1 MIKKPGFFSRFY
13 LSIIM
18 FFLYAPIFVLIVFSF
33 NSSRSRTVWT
43 GFSFQWYSQLFADF
57 PRFEFA
63 QTSDFFLF
71 EFFQNFIAILIS
83 IGQFIFRPVGGNTI
97 LDAFHTT
104 IVVAILAS
112 VIATIAGTI
121 AAIGFYSMRSR
132 WRTPLVQINNIP
144 MMNADI
150 VTGVSL
156 SLLFVSLG
164 RILQFRLGFGTL
176 LLAHITFCIPYVV
189 LAIMPKLRQIDKNLV
204 DAACDLGCTWMQAF
218 WKVILPEIRPGIING
233 LIIAFT
239 LSIDD
244 FVISY
249 FSAGGNVMTL
259 PMQVFAMT
267 RRRISPE
274 INALSTILFLS
285 VLTLLIVINVRSA
298 KQEER
303 LKRRTSA

>member
-1 MIKKPGFFSRFY
+1 MSFI
-13 LSIIM
+13 LL
-18 FFLYAPIFVLIVFSF
+18 FLYAPIFVLIIFSF

-43 GFSFQWYSQLFADF
+43 GFSLEWYRRLFTD
-57 PRFEFA
+57 
-63 QTSDFFLF
+63 
-71 EFFQNFIAILIS
+71 
-83 IGQFIFRPVGGNTI
+83 GTI
-97 LDAFHTT
+97 LDAFYTT
-104 IVVAILAS
+104 LVIAALAA
-112 VIATIAGTI
+112 VIATVAGTI
-121 AAIGFYSMRSR
+121 AAVGFYSMRNK
-132 WRTPLVQINNIP
+132 WRTPLTQINNIP

-164 RILQFRLGFGTL
+164 TALQFRLGFGTL
-176 LLAHITFCIPYVV
+176 LIAHIVFCIPYVV
-189 LAIMPKLRQIDKNLV
+189 LAIMPKLRQIDRNLV

-218 WKVILPEIRPGIING
+218 WKVIIPEIRPGIING

-249 FSAGGNVMTL
+249 FTAGGNIMTL
-259 PMQVFAMT
+259 PMQIFAMT

-285 VLTLLIVINVRSA
+285 VLAMLIIINVRNVR
-298 KQEER
+298 QEEK
-303 LKRRTSA
+303 LKRRNTALN